1 MVDTSIIKPNT
12 QFELC
17 VTQMMTSEELQIL
30 TLLYQPIIGPQAVS
44 LYMTLTMLGSKSQSS
59 VFLHHLLVQVLN
71 IKIEELLELR
81 YKLEA
86 VGLVQVYKELTHL
99 KRP

>member
-1 MVDTSIIKPNT
+1 MVDTTIIKPNL

-44 LYMTLTMLGSKSQSS
+44 LYITLNTLANRK
-59 VFLHHLLVQVLN
+59 
-71 IKIEELLELR
+71 
-81 YKLEA
+81 
-86 VGLVQVYKELTHL
+86 
-99 KRP
+99 